1 MTLENFGWQPAF
13 QAAFDA
19 LEHDGTLVP
28 ARVVSAQRE
37 QYRLRCEAGYV
48 SGTLGGRLRHE
59 AAVGD
64 LPVVGDWV
72 AVRGDTRD
80 GSAVVH
86 ALLPRLGALK
96 RQRAGTRSE
105 PQLLAANVDVAFV
118 MSSLNHDWN
127 PRRVERA
134 LALIWESGAQP
145 VLLLSKLDLCADASE
160 QLRAARAVALHVP
173 VHALSTRTGEGM
185 ELLAPYLGIG
195 RTAVLIGSSGVG
207 KSTLANQLLGVQ
219 RAATGPIREGDDR
232 GRHTTTQRELFELPG
247 GGLLIDT
254 PGMRELGLFDA
265 ETGLKTAFEDVEQL
279 VAQCRFADCRH
290 AGEPGCAVS
299 AALEDG
305 GLATARLAAY
315 DKLRREEAH
324 HARRSDQR
332 LQQEFQR
339 SLRKRQ
345 QSYRKTMKSE

>member
-13 QAAFDA
+13 QTAFDA
-19 LEHDGTLVP
+19 LNQDATLTP

-37 QYRLRCEAGYV
+37 HYRIWCDAGYV
-48 SGTLGGRLRHE
+48 SARLGGRLRHE

-72 AVRGDTRD
+72 AVRRD
-80 GSAVVH
+80 AAAPFAVVH
-86 ALLPRLGALK
+86 ALLPRRGALQ
-96 RQRAGTRSE
+96 RQRAGTRSD
-105 PQLLAANVDVAFV
+105 PQLLAANLDVVFL

-134 LALIWESGAQP
+134 LALIWQACAQP
-145 VLLLSKLDLCADASE
+145 VLLLSKLDLCVDANE
-160 QLRAARAVALHVP
+160 QLREARAVALHVP

-185 ELLAPYLGIG
+185 EALAAYLGGG
-195 RTAVLIGSSGVG
+195 RTAALIGSSGVG
-207 KSTLANQLLGVQ
+207 KSTLVNRLLGVEH
-219 RAATGPIREGDDR
+219 AATGPIREGDDR

-265 ETGLKTAFEDVEQL
+265 EAGLKSTFEDVEQL
-279 VAQCRFADCRH
+279 ISHCRFADCHH

-299 AALEDG
+299 AALASG
-305 GLATARLAAY
+305 AVPSARVAAY

-324 HARRSDQR
+324 HARRNDQR

-345 QSYRKTMKSE
+345 QTYRKGLNGK